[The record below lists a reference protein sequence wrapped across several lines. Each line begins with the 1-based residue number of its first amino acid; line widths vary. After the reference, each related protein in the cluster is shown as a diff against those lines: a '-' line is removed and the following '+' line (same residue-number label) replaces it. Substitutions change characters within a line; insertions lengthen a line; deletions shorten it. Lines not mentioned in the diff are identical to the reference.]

1 MGISA
6 LGPLYDL
13 TAQRLVRY
21 ASMVTHQQQDAEDA
35 VQAALTKLAGQPRL
49 LANVEL
55 PWPYLLRIVR
65 NEALVIGRRNAKVRL
80 SDDLSDML
88 TYCRV
93 DELEREDTY
102 RQIWSALRQLP
113 VEQSE
118 VIALKIWESMTFVQI
133 AEILDISAN
142 TAASRYRYGVSKLS
156 TVLRPHR
163 ESSYA

>member
-1 MGISA
+1 
-6 LGPLYDL
+6 
-13 TAQRLVRY
+13 
-21 ASMVTHQQQDAEDA
+21 MVTHQQQDAEDA